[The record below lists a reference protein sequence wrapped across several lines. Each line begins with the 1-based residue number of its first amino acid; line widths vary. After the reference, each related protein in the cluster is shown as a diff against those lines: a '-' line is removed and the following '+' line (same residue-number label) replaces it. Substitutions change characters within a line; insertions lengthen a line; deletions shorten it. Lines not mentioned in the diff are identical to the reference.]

1 MPGLCLVE
9 RSGAAASGARLV
21 AAQLLVHLGGLGAC
35 FVRGLR
41 QFERLGRRALAS
53 GLLEGD
59 AADGELDL
67 SKQLRLDREC
77 TLTAE
82 LAAERTPG
90 REVLDVVAELGDGA
104 GRISAALPTREEPQV
119 VFGLERCPQSAL
131 VVREG
136 VRELQEE
143 GLSAWKTAKTNSE
156 ALPAGTRPVL
166 LSRISSRMRR

>member
-1 MPGLCLVE
+1 MPGLCLAG

-21 AAQLLVHLGGLGAC
+21 AAQLLVHLGGLGARL
-35 FVRGLR
+35 VRGLR
-41 QFERLGRRALAS
+41 QFEWLRRRALAA

-67 SKQLRLDREC
+67 SEQLRLDREC

-82 LAAERTPG
+82 LAAERAPG
-90 REVLDVVAELGDGA
+90 REVLDVVAELGDRS
-104 GRISAALPTREEPQV
+104 GRVGAALPAREEPQV

-131 VVREG
+131 VMCKG

-143 GLSAWKTAKTNSE
+143 GLSA
-156 ALPAGTRPVL
+156 
-166 LSRISSRMRR
+166 